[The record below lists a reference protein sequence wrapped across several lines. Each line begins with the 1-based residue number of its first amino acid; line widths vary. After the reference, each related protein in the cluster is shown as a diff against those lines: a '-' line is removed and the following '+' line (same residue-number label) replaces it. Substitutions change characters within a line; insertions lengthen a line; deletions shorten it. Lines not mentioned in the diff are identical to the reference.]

1 MKKKSLFVVSVMI
14 IVAML
19 ASCTP
24 AATQAPASTVAPAAT
39 SAPAAEEQLA
49 IATVVKGI
57 SYNWFQRMD
66 TGIKQFGTDYN
77 VKTFMEGPSQV
88 DSAAQV
94 GIIEDLIAQGV
105 DGICNVPYGI
115 PENEPATKKA
125 MDDGIV
131 VVGHEAATA
140 KGGTL
145 NYSIEA
151 FDNKSYGE
159 EMMTQLATRMGG
171 KGKYVQFVGSLT
183 NASHNEW
190 TDAAKAYQMA
200 NYPDMVWVG
209 KYDSKED
216 AEVSYNT
223 MKDLLKTNP
232 DIQGVQGSSGNDVV
246 GAGRAIE
253 EAGLADSTAV
263 VGTSLPSMSGELL
276 KTGAVDLIMSWDPA
290 LAGYACNVVIYKI
303 IKNEPITEGMD
314 LKVDGFNQIRI
325 VTNDTGLK
333 VIYGNAWL
341 EMDAT
346 NMDQY
351 DF

>member
-1 MKKKSLFVVSVMI
+1 MKKKSLSVLSVLV

-19 ASCTP
+19 AACAP
-24 AATQAPASTVAPAAT
+24 KATEAPVATVAPTAA
-39 SAPAAEEQLA
+39 PEKQLV
-49 IATVVKGI
+49 IASVVKGI
-57 SYNWFQRMD
+57 SYNWFQRLNV
-66 TGIKQFGTDYN
+66 GITDFGTKYN

-125 MDDGIV
+125 MDAGIV

-140 KGGTL
+140 KQGTMA
-145 NYSIEA
+145 YSVEA
-151 FDNKSYGE
+151 FDNAAYGE
-159 EMMTQLATRMGG
+159 EMMKEMATRMGG

-190 TDAAKAYQMA
+190 TDAAKAYQEK

-216 AEVSYNT
+216 AEVSYST
-223 MKDLLKTNP
+223 LKDLLKTNP
-232 DIQGVQGSSGNDVV
+232 DIVGVEGSSGNDVV

-253 EAGLADSTAV
+253 EAGLADSTTV
-263 VGTSLPSMSGELL
+263 IGTSLVSMAGKLL
-276 KTGAVDLIMSWDPA
+276 TTGAVDLVMSWDPA

-303 IKNEPITEGMD
+303 IKGEPITDGMD
-314 LKVDGFNQIRI
+314 LGVPGYEKIKL
-325 VTNDTGLK
+325 VTGVNGLP
-333 VIYGNAWL
+333 VIYGNAWIKI
-341 EMDAT
+341 DT
-346 NMDQY
+346 KNMDQY
-351 DF
+351 NY